1 MTISK
6 GNGEGNGSGEKVST
20 LVSGG
25 LDSAVL
31 VAWAKEKKYD
41 QLAFFVNYGQ
51 DNLDR
56 ELASARV
63 NTQRVGVPLE
73 VVDISPLRNSFVG
86 RFPFPINLYDCEV
99 KNPLGQ
105 ITTFALSALV
115 AGIGVLADRYTL
127 LMGIHHTDIEH
138 RPVLKKNMASLE
150 DVVGHVVSSFTEQ
163 RFSLLLPFR
172 DTPRLDVIRVGI
184 DLGVDFQNTWSCH
197 EDTNIPCG
205 ECEGCRERVE
215 AFELAGMADP
225 QLGKGVMIPVK
236 ARVGESGAVRI

>member
-1 MTISK
+1 MVSPNEEDINMTISK
-6 GNGEGNGSGEKVST
+6 GNGFGEKVST

-86 RFPFPINLYDCEV
+86 RFPFPINLYDCDV

-105 ITTFALSALV
+105 TTTFALSALV

-127 LMGIHHTDIEH
+127 LMGIHHTD
-138 RPVLKKNMASLE
+138 
-150 DVVGHVVSSFTEQ
+150 
-163 RFSLLLPFR
+163 
-172 DTPRLDVIRVGI
+172 
-184 DLGVDFQNTWSCH
+184 
-197 EDTNIPCG
+197 
-205 ECEGCRERVE
+205 
-215 AFELAGMADP
+215 
-225 QLGKGVMIPVK
+225 
-236 ARVGESGAVRI
+236 